1 MEHTI
6 YCTGPGNNP
15 PFPVN
20 ILLTETVGE
29 LKNAIKAK
37 IPDQVGGCTAN
48 LLKLYRKHQ
57 GFEVELDNPFLE
69 LSHNS
74 IFGQNG
80 PLKASVL
87 LQHEHI
93 VVRLPESESVDSA
106 LGDFPDSA
114 FHMIVV
120 VPAGESIM
128 TTTSCAERRVA
139 TQKRKRTASSP
150 SSPSNSTKRPRG
162 SDGST
167 ATRPADGDVSGLWYR
182 C

>member
-6 YCTGPGNNP
+6 DCTGPGNNP

-20 ILLTETVGE
+20 ILLTKTVGE
-29 LKNAIKAK
+29 LKGAIKAK
-37 IPDQVGGCTAN
+37 IPDQVSGCPAN

-80 PLKASVL
+80 PLKASL
-87 LQHEHI
+87 LPQHEHI

-106 LGDFPDSA
+106 LGGFLDNA
-114 FHMIVV
+114 LHMSIVP
-120 VPAGESIM
+120 PAGESIK
-128 TTTSCAERRVA
+128 TTTSCADA
-139 TQKRKRTASSP
+139 
-150 SSPSNSTKRPRG
+150 G
-162 SDGST
+162 
-167 ATRPADGDVSGLWYR
+167 
-182 C
+182 